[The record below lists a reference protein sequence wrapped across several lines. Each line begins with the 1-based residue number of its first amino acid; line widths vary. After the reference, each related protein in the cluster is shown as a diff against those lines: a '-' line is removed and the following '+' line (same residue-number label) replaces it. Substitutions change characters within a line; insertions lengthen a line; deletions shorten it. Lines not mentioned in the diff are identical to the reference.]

1 MKIYING
8 RFLTQRPTGVQ
19 FYAQEFCK
27 EIESV
32 IDFEILVPK
41 KQEIVNQSLNH
52 KIKKVG
58 NLKGYLW
65 EQISLPNF
73 IKKEPNSIL
82 INLCNLAP
90 ISLNNQ
96 IITIHDL
103 AFIENRKWFSMPFQK
118 VYNFI
123 IPRIVKNS
131 LAIITVSETIK
142 KEIITHFKI
151 NETKVNV
158 VYNKVSADLIKAI
171 PCKPN
176 INITSNDFY
185 LMVGSNNPR
194 KNFAF
199 VEEIFFTQLKHKKIV
214 LVGADH
220 SSFNTENSI
229 NNDNIVRLKNASV
242 NEIAWLYKNTI
253 ALINPSFY
261 EGFGIP
267 NIEAMYFKTPILC
280 SNIPVF
286 KEVCSNY
293 ASYFELGNESDF
305 ITHLNAISLENN
317 ANTNLD
323 FFQNQNR
330 VDQIKKI
337 LNL

>member
-19 FYAQEFCK
+19 FYAQEICK
-27 EIESV
+27 EIESE

-52 KIKKVG
+52 KIKKIG

-73 IKKEPNSIL
+73 VKREPNSIL

-103 AFIENRKWFSMPFQK
+103 AFIKNKDWFSVPFQK

-123 IPRIVKNS
+123 IPRIIKNS
-131 LAIITVSETIK
+131 SAIITVSETIK
-142 KEIITHFKI
+142 KDIITHFKI
-151 NETKVNV
+151 NEAKVNV

-171 PCKPN
+171 PSKPN
-176 INITSNDFY
+176 IKITSNDFY

-199 VEEIFFTQLKHKKIV
+199 VEKIFSSQLKHKKIII
-214 LVGADH
+214 VGADH
-220 SSFNTENSI
+220 PSFNAENTI
-229 NNDNIVRLKNASV
+229 NNDNIFRLKNASV

-267 NIEAMYFKTPILC
+267 NIESMYFNTSILC

-293 ASYFELGNESDF
+293 ASYFELGNESGF
-305 ITHLNAISLENN
+305 ITQLNTIGSENE
-317 ANTNLD
+317 ANNNLV

-330 VDQIKKI
+330 VNQIKKI